1 MRKTRGFT
9 LIEVLIVIAILG
21 IVASI
26 ALRAINDQ
34 STTRPETSCIS
45 GMTFTNPYNSDEA
58 RQVLDV
64 DGKGI
69 PCGANAERGSYNNSS
84 SYNNWE

>member
-21 IVASI
+21 I
-26 ALRAINDQ
+26 LLAITVPAITDQ
-34 STTRPETSCIS
+34 NTTRPETSCIG
-45 GMTFTNPYNSDEA
+45 GMTFTNPYDSDEA
-58 RQVLDV
+58 RQILDV
-64 DGKGI
+64 EGKGI
-69 PCGANAERGSYNNSS
+69 PCGANAERSSYNDS